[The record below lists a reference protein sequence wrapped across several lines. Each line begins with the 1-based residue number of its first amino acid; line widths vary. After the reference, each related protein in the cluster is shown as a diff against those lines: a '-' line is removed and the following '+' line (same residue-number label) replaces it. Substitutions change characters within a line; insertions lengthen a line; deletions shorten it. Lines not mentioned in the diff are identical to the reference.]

1 MSYSLL
7 HSSFSSPSRLLRA
20 PLARHTRRGA
30 HKRTPTITPI
40 TTTTTTTTFSSSFSS
55 SSPSSPL
62 SAAAAAQQILDH
74 FHAKTTTLRQTL
86 DGPQLQKLSL
96 TLARPHLHHPH
107 GEPAPLL
114 SVLAAPPPDGTP
126 LPPGYHLA
134 YVAPAQLEA
143 ALGPDGTDRTF
154 NAPHPFTRRMW
165 AGGRLT
171 WHPKNPL
178 RVGQAVEERTRLVGA
193 TPKVSRGDGGGEMVL
208 VEVEKEFWGPDGL
221 ALVDRRSWVFRPP
234 ARPLARSDALVNGVV
249 PDAVGRC
256 SSVKDVEGEGNCE
269 SFAKVR
275 LVCHHCSCCCA
286 NCNTLPFLPG
296 TLPDPKKSPNVTSAG
311 PPWPCSASPR

>member
-1 MSYSLL
+1 MASSLL
-7 HSSFSSPSRLLRA
+7 HSSSSSPSRLLRA

-30 HKRTPTITPI
+30 HKRAPTIALI
-40 TTTTTTTTFSSSFSS
+40 TTTTTTTFSSSFSS
-55 SSPSSPL
+55 SSSPSSSSSSPL

-74 FHAKTTTLRQTL
+74 FHDKTTTLRQTL

-96 TLARPHLHHPH
+96 TLARPHLYRHH
-107 GEPAPLL
+107 
-114 SVLAAPPPDGTP
+114 VLAAPPPDGTP

-134 YVAPAQLEA
+134 YFAPAQLES

-193 TPKVSRGDGGGEMVL
+193 TPKVSRGGDGFEMVL

-234 ARPLARSDALVNGVV
+234 PPPPARPLARSDALVNGVV

-256 SSVKDVEGEGNCE
+256 SSVQDVEEASNCK
-269 SFAKVR
+269 SFLLIKVR
-275 LVCHHCSCCCA
+275 LVCYHYSCCCA
-286 NCNTLPFLPG
+286 NCNTLLSLPG
-296 TLPDPKKSPNVTSAG
+296 TLPDP
-311 PPWPCSASPR
+311 

>member
-1 MSYSLL
+1 MASSLL
-7 HSSFSSPSRLLRA
+7 HLSSSPSRLLRA

-30 HKRTPTITPI
+30 NKRAPTIAPI
-40 TTTTTTTTFSSSFSS
+40 TTTITTTTFTSSFSS
-55 SSPSSPL
+55 SSPPPSPSSSSSL

-74 FHAKTTTLRQTL
+74 FHDKTTTLRQTL

-96 TLARPHLHHPH
+96 TLARPHLYHHH
-107 GEPAPLL
+107 
-114 SVLAAPPPDGTP
+114 VLAAPPPDGTP

-134 YVAPAQLEA
+134 YFAPAQLEA

-171 WHPKNPL
+171 WHPQNPL

-193 TPKVSRGDGGGEMVL
+193 TPKVSRRGGGDGGGGGRSEMVL

-234 ARPLARSDALVNGVV
+234 PPPPARPLARSDALVNGVV

-256 SSVKDVEGEGNCE
+256 SSVQDVEGASNCK
-269 SFAKVR
+269 SFYLNVR
-275 LVCHHCSCCCA
+275 LVSHHCSCSCC
-286 NCNTLPFLPG
+286 
-296 TLPDPKKSPNVTSAG
+296 
-311 PPWPCSASPR
+311 